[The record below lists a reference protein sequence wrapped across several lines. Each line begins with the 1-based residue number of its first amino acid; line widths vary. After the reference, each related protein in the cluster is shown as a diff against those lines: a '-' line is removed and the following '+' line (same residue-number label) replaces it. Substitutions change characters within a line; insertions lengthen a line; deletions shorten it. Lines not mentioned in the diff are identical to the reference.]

1 MRSVL
6 FAAWAAVFGSGAG
19 VAPGGA
25 PVAEKLLDS
34 RVGSEGLPG
43 AADAA
48 NVGDGR
54 SRFAKPSVRSR
65 ARRFQVREENVKPAI
80 VPNAGP
86 APSAARVI
94 HALADGGFG
103 ASLVFSRGGHAVAVP
118 MPVPESTGKTFR
130 EVYDFLVGD
139 AVRLSSVGGG
149 LLLFFFFFLFLR
161 HFGFFFFL

>member
-25 PVAEKLLDS
+25 PVAEAPSADHEGS
-34 RVGSEGLPG
+34 VGLTG
-43 AADAA
+43 ASGAA

-65 ARRFQVREENVKPAI
+65 ARRFQTRGDDDEEPAI

-94 HALADGGFG
+94 HALAGGGFG
-103 ASLVFSRGGHAVAVP
+103 ASLVFSRGEHAVAVP
-118 MPVPESTGKTFR
+118 MPLPETVGKTFR
-130 EVYDFLVGD
+130 GVYDFLGGD
-139 AVRLSSVGGG
+139 AVRLTYVGGG
-149 LLLFFFFFLFLR
+149 LLYFYISFFF
-161 HFGFFFFL
+161 